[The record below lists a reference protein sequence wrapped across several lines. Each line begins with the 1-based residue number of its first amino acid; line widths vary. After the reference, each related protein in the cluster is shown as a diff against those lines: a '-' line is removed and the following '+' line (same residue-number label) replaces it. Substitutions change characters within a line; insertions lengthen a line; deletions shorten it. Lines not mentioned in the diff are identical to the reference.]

1 MRFEDFAKSSC
12 GPMERHR
19 TTSVKHVPNQDSASA
34 GILASARVGEKEMS
48 TFPRPLPAWPR
59 SSGRRS
65 EPKPRDD
72 SRLRTVRPQKR
83 RPMRV
88 ELSASSRGGPRSRL
102 QNLTPPDKGSSVAG
116 RALNF
121 RAMGSSAL
129 SSMGPNHRMVRN
141 GSNTSLL
148 SDEAEEVLTSQEC
161 QMATFTD

>member
-19 TTSVKHVPNQDSASA
+19 TSSVKQVPKQTSAGA
-34 GILASARVGEKEMS
+34 GILANARVGEIEMS

-121 RAMGSSAL
+121 RAMGSSAR
-129 SSMGPNHRMVRN
+129 SSMGPYP
-141 GSNTSLL
+141 
-148 SDEAEEVLTSQEC
+148 SDGPEWVKHFALK
-161 QMATFTD
+161 